1 MREQKMTISG
11 LYRPGW
17 HAFHDLG
24 QVPLLQLAGQ
34 WLAEAG
40 FPVGTK
46 VRVEV
51 VEDGRVLV
59 SRVDAWEEELQAQ
72 TLAPVEED
80 EDERA
85 RERREE
91 PVHASA

>member
-17 HAFHDLG
+17 HAFGELG
-24 QVPLLQLAGQ
+24 QVPLLQLAGR

-40 FPVGTK
+40 LPVGTK

-51 VEDGRVLV
+51 VEDGRVLI
-59 SRVDAWEEELQAQ
+59 SRVEAWEEELRAQ
-72 TLAPVEED
+72 TLAPVEE

-85 RERREE
+85 CERREE